1 MQYKFYYKSFINEC
15 DRNVIHATLK
25 KKNLN
30 FEIFGNKLG
39 IKIYYVLNIMNNFA
53 GKLCSIPINYTLF
66 TLTS

>member
-1 MQYKFYYKSFINEC
+1 MP
-15 DRNVIHATLK
+15 LK
-25 KKNLN
+25 KKMN

-53 GKLCSIPINYTLF
+53 GKLRSIPINLTPI